1 MRRRFYWEF
10 VPTLATSQGRSRMNY
25 EVRIMNYE
33 KEQKIESF
41 KDLRVWREGHR
52 LVIMIYKITKNFPK
66 EEQFG
71 LTSQLRRAVVSI
83 TSNIAE
89 EFSRSSYREKAQFYA
104 VALGSL
110 TEVQNQLLIAK
121 DIEYLSEAEYLALE
135 NQTTV
140 VSKICNGLI
149 KKSRTFLPIRNS

>member
-1 MRRRFYWEF
+1 
-10 VPTLATSQGRSRMNY
+10 
-25 EVRIMNYE
+25 MNYE

-52 LVIMIYKITKNFPK
+52 LVIMVYKITKNFPK

-83 TSNIAE
+83 TSNLAE
-89 EFSRSSYREKAQFYA
+89 GFSRSSYKEKTQFYA

-121 DIEYLSEAEYLALE
+121 DIGYLLEAEYLAIE

-149 KKSRTFLPIRNS
+149 KKSRTFFPIRNS